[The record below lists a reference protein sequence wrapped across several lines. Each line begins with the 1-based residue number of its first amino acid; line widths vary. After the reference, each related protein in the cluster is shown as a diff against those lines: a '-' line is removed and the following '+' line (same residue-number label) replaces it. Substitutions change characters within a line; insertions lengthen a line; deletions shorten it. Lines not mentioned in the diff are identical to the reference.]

1 MPWMDVIGIWC
12 RYATGGDATNTMPNQ
27 TGHSFNIVNRR
38 IGSIFFGYSWG
49 MVYKF
54 VYNTSKRENMYNLGM
69 VMQSGR
75 VFLPHFL
82 AWIKSKGSWGAIRPS
97 MGVWELWSMVKIGGI
112 LGVQL
117 GLLVTGWQVQKLGYN
132 PSNYTYVMLYPLIAT
147 YYWNC
152 SPTSPTSMSSRR
164 FHGDLGKSQPWVSV
178 GVLEPGSPY
187 ETIHDHCRTP

>member
-97 MGVWELWSMVKIGGI
+97 MGV
-112 LGVQL
+112 
-117 GLLVTGWQVQKLGYN
+117 
-132 PSNYTYVMLYPLIAT
+132 
-147 YYWNC
+147 
-152 SPTSPTSMSSRR
+152 
-164 FHGDLGKSQPWVSV
+164 
-178 GVLEPGSPY
+178 
-187 ETIHDHCRTP
+187 